1 MKFEELVKIADRIV
15 EKTGKYTSVAIEY
28 DKHPNGSHELEYK
41 FYQPSGINKFKTAQ
55 ELKYHMENIISPLT
69 DEGIDIND
77 FAEDGILRGAE

>member
-15 EKTGKYTSVAIEY
+15 EKTGNYTSVAVEY

-55 ELKYHMENIISPLT
+55 ELKYHMENIIRTKISH
-69 DEGIDIND
+69 GKHNQN
-77 FAEDGILRGAE
+77 